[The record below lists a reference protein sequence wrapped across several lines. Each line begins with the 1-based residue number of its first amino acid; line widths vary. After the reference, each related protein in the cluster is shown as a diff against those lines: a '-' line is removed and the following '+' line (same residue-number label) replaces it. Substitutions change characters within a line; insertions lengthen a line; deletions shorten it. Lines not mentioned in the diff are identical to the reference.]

1 MIYNIANAP
10 VCGGGT
16 LEFFLKHQVSLRIAH
31 DMTNL
36 KPVKKENLSVRV
48 YNEIRNALINGQYE
62 PGERLIIGELAH
74 ELGVS
79 ITPVRE
85 AIFRLIS
92 EQGLEMQAA
101 TAVYVPYV
109 NSEKLWEIQQ
119 IRFHLEG
126 MGAAEAAKKITRKQL
141 DNLIALQKDFI
152 AHTASDPKR
161 ASYLNRKFHFA
172 ILEASR
178 MPTLQNTVEA
188 FWVVTGPILKI
199 FHVKTAGLDYSG
211 GQHRHEAIL
220 DALEARDPEAAARA
234 IQEDLMWGGR
244 IMIDWLVEKEKE
256 QEFQPKPTRK

>member
-1 MIYNIANAP
+1 MP
-10 VCGGGT
+10 
-16 LEFFLKHQVSLRIAH
+16 S
-31 DMTNL
+31 L

-62 PGERLIIGELAH
+62 PGERLIIGELAQ
-74 ELGVS
+74 EMGVS

-109 NSEKLWEIQQ
+109 NSEKLREIQQ

-126 MGAAEAAKKITRKQL
+126 MGAAEAAQHITRKQL

-152 AHTASDPKR
+152 SCTSTDPKR

-172 ILEASR
+172 ILEASNKPILR
-178 MPTLQNTVEA
+178 ATVES
-188 FWVVTGPILKI
+188 FWVITGPILKV
-199 FHVKTAGLDYSG
+199 FHVKTAGLDYSENE
-211 GQHRHEAIL
+211 HRHEAVL
-220 DALEARDPEAAARA
+220 QALEARNSEAARSA
-234 IQEDLMWGGR
+234 IQADLVWGGK
-244 IMIDWLVEKEKE
+244 IMIDWLVEREKE
-256 QEFQPKPTRK
+256 LDYRPPVPRK

>member
-1 MIYNIANAP
+1 M
-10 VCGGGT
+10 
-16 LEFFLKHQVSLRIAH
+16 S
-31 DMTNL
+31 NL
-36 KPVKKENLSVRV
+36 KPIKKENLSVRV

-62 PGERLIIGELAH
+62 PGDRLIIGELAQ

-126 MGAAEAAKKITRKQL
+126 MAAAEAARKITRKQL
-141 DNLIALQKDFI
+141 DNLIALQRDFI

-199 FHVKTAGLDYSG
+199 FHVKTAGLDYASE
-211 GQHRHEAIL
+211 QHHHEAVL
-220 DALEARDPEAAARA
+220 AALEARDPEAAARA
-234 IQEDLMWGGR
+234 IQDDLMWGGK
-244 IMIDWLVEKEKE
+244 IMFDWLVEKEKE
-256 QEFQPKPTRK
+256 QDFQTKPTRK

>member
-1 MIYNIANAP
+1 MP
-10 VCGGGT
+10 
-16 LEFFLKHQVSLRIAH
+16 S
-31 DMTNL
+31 L

-62 PGERLIIGELAH
+62 PGERLIIGELAQ
-74 ELGVS
+74 EMGVS

-109 NSEKLWEIQQ
+109 NSEKLREIQQ

-126 MGAAEAAKKITRKQL
+126 MGAAEAAQHITRKQL

-152 AHTASDPKR
+152 SCTSTDPKR

-172 ILEASR
+172 ILEASNKPILR
-178 MPTLQNTVEA
+178 ATVES
-188 FWVVTGPILKI
+188 FWVITGPILKV
-199 FHVKTAGLDYSG
+199 FHVKTAGLDYSENE
-211 GQHRHEAIL
+211 HRHEAVL
-220 DALEARDPEAAARA
+220 QALEARDSEAARNA
-234 IQEDLMWGGR
+234 IQADLVWGGK
-244 IMIDWLVEKEKE
+244 IMIDWLVEREKE
-256 QEFQPKPTRK
+256 LDYRPPVPRK

>member
-1 MIYNIANAP
+1 M
-10 VCGGGT
+10 
-16 LEFFLKHQVSLRIAH
+16 SS
-31 DMTNL
+31 L

-62 PGERLIIGELAH
+62 PGERLIIGELAQ
-74 ELGVS
+74 EMGVS

-109 NSEKLWEIQQ
+109 NSEKLREIQQ

-126 MGAAEAAKKITRKQL
+126 MGAAEAAQNITRKQL

-152 AHTASDPKR
+152 SCTASDPKR

-172 ILEASR
+172 ILEASNKPILR
-178 MPTLQNTVEA
+178 ATVES
-188 FWVVTGPILKI
+188 FWVITGPILKV
-199 FHVKTAGLDYSG
+199 FHVKTSRLDYS
-211 GQHRHEAIL
+211 QNEHRHEAVL
-220 DALEARDPEAAARA
+220 EALEARDSEAARQA
-234 IQEDLMWGGR
+234 IQADLVWGGK
-244 IMIDWLVEKEKE
+244 IMIDWLVEREKE
-256 QEFQPKPTRK
+256 LDYRPPAARK

>member
-1 MIYNIANAP
+1 MP
-10 VCGGGT
+10 
-16 LEFFLKHQVSLRIAH
+16 S
-31 DMTNL
+31 L

-62 PGERLIIGELAH
+62 PGERLIIGELAQ
-74 ELGVS
+74 EMGVS

-109 NSEKLWEIQQ
+109 NSEKLREIQQ

-126 MGAAEAAKKITRKQL
+126 MGAAEAAQHITRKQL

-152 AHTASDPKR
+152 SSTSTDPKR

-172 ILEASR
+172 ILEASNKPILR
-178 MPTLQNTVEA
+178 ATVES
-188 FWVVTGPILKI
+188 FWVITGPILKV
-199 FHVKTAGLDYSG
+199 FHIKTAGLDYSENE
-211 GQHRHEAIL
+211 HRHEAVL
-220 DALEARDPEAAARA
+220 QALEARDSEAARSA
-234 IQEDLMWGGR
+234 IQADLVWGGK
-244 IMIDWLVEKEKE
+244 IMIDWLVEREKE
-256 QEFQPKPTRK
+256 LDYRPPVPRK

>member
-1 MIYNIANAP
+1 M
-10 VCGGGT
+10 
-16 LEFFLKHQVSLRIAH
+16 S
-31 DMTNL
+31 NL

-48 YNEIRNALINGQYE
+48 YTEIREALINGQYE
-62 PGERLIIGELAH
+62 PGERLIIGELAQ

-109 NSEKLWEIQQ
+109 NSEKMREIQQ

-126 MGAAEAAKKITRKQL
+126 MGAAEAARKITRAQL
-141 DNLIALQKDFI
+141 DKLVALQEEFI
-152 AHTASDPKR
+152 AHTSTDPKR

-178 MPTLQNTVEA
+178 MPILRNTVES
-188 FWVVTGPILKI
+188 FWVITGPILKV

-211 GQHRHEAIL
+211 GQHRHEAVL
-220 DALEARDPEAAARA
+220 TALKARDPEAATKA
-234 IQEDLMWGGR
+234 IQADLVWGGK

-256 QEFQPKPTRK
+256 QEALAAAARGK